1 MECLHS
7 RAQSPLIRLWLTVRP
22 CDVSAGAYISNCA
35 ALHEQAEGL
44 PASST
49 LGVLNGIFF
58 AIFQSNQL
66 LGNLLAAAL
75 FKANVATGTIFIVM
89 TCICACGAMTLLALN
104 DPAKAPTAAEHAAA
118 SASPAALTH
127 AALDRSP
134 SGGGFDGGSVS
145 ASPSYTEDS
154 LRTEALNSGLEL
166 HYIVAVPAPR
176 RHSGLVGAAL
186 RVLSQVFSALKLL
199 TKSQMLILVPIMIYS
214 GLSQTFIFGAF
225 PPLILDRSTKFF
237 VLATV
242 GATDAISSV
251 VMGKLSDKYGRVL
264 VLLIGFLTAGGAILF
279 LLFWHV
285 SQADSYVFFLVG
297 VVLGVS
303 DGVFNTQIYV
313 ILGTWFEG
321 RTEEAFANFKL
332 FQAGS
337 TAVAF
342 LLDHSLGFR
351 GKCVLTGSWLV
362 AGMLCLAVYDL
373 VVRAHGFRGS
383 VFDSPADAKGQGLD
397 SMPDLNSPM
406 LSPDQSAYGS
416 PNMALDAHINAD
428 TKPKRANSLSLDS
441 RGAYTPAP
449 DM

>member
-1 MECLHS
+1 LC
-7 RAQSPLIRLWLTVRP
+7 
-22 CDVSAGAYISNCA
+22 AGAYISNCA

-49 LGVLNGIFF
+49 FGVLNGIFF

-75 FKANVATGTIFIVM
+75 FKADVATGTIFIVM

-118 SASPAALTH
+118 SASPGALTQ

-134 SGGGFDGGSVS
+134 SGGGFDGNVS
-145 ASPSYTEDS
+145 ASPSYSEDS
-154 LRTEALNSGLEL
+154 LRSDALNSVDL
-166 HYIVAVPAPR
+166 HYIVAVPPPR
-176 RHSGLVGAAL
+176 RHGGCVAGAL
-186 RVLSQVFSALKLL
+186 RVLAQIFSALKLL
-199 TKSQMLILVPIMIYS
+199 TQAQMLVLVPIMIYS
-214 GLSQTFIFGAF
+214 GLSQTYIFGAF
-225 PPLILDRSTKFF
+225 PPLIEDRSTKFF

-242 GATDAISSV
+242 GATDALSSV
-251 VMGKLSDKYGRVL
+251 VMGKLSDRHGRVL
-264 VLLIGFLTAGGAILF
+264 VLLIGFLTAGSAILF

-297 VVLGVS
+297 VVLGIS

-313 ILGTWFEG
+313 ILGTWFDG
-321 RTEEAFANFKL
+321 RAEQAFANFKL

-362 AGMLCLAVYDL
+362 AGMVCLAVYDL
-373 VVRAHGFRGS
+373 VARARGFRGS
-383 VFDSPADAKGQGLD
+383 VFDSALDHKSAGLD
-397 SMPDLNSPM
+397 LPDMAAPM
-406 LSPDQSAYGS
+406 LSPEQSAYGS
-416 PNMALDAHINAD
+416 PDMAADARVNGD
-428 TKPKRANSLSLDS
+428 SKPRRASSLSLDS
-441 RGAYTPAP
+441 RGAYAPAP